1 MVQRW
6 VCALLLLSV
15 GFAGCI
21 ADEPTNTTGTG
32 LPALEV
38 PRPDAIDWALT
49 RCEAAIVLFDVAAEK
64 VQPHLPEGFKPLPV
78 ASGVA
83 GLPLNPVNGGSFG
96 IEMFTCAKGIG
107 LNETV
112 ESIAYGSYF
121 AFAEPPAE
129 LKDATAD
136 YHFVKWDVLVPD
148 EARRTLLQDVG
159 VPALNG
165 TATFESFTLDGSKG
179 ALRGTLNMTGEHIFE
194 GTTYAP
200 GPAAIRFLEFT
211 AVPDGLAIWKMDAT
225 TTAIG
230 LGPGTV
236 TVPAGTLAA
245 EVLGAGTHEGD
256 LMAFK
261 GDFASG
267 LVDLPPEA

>member
-1 MVQRW
+1 M
-6 VCALLLLSV
+6 LLSV
-15 GFAGCI
+15 GLAGCI
-21 ADEPTNTTGTG
+21 ADEPSNSAGTG
-32 LPALEV
+32 LPAVQL
-38 PRPDAIDWALT
+38 PRPDSIEWGLT
-49 RCEAAIVLFDVAAEK
+49 QCQAAIVLFDVAAEK
-64 VQPHLPEGFKPLPV
+64 VQPHLPDGFKPLPV
-78 ASGVA
+78 ASGVSGVPA
-83 GLPLNPVNGGSFG
+83 NPASGGSFG
-96 IEMFTCAKGIG
+96 IEMFTCQQGIG

-165 TATFESFTLDGSKG
+165 SAAFESFTLDGSKG
-179 ALRGTLNMTGEHIFE
+179 ALRGTLNMTGDHVFE

-200 GPAAIRFLEFT
+200 GPATVRFLEFT
-211 AVPDGLAIWKMDAT
+211 AVPDGLAVWKMDVT

-230 LGPGTV
+230 IGPGKV
-236 TVPAGTLAA
+236 TVPGGTLAA
-245 EVLGAGTHEGD
+245 DVLGTGTHEGT